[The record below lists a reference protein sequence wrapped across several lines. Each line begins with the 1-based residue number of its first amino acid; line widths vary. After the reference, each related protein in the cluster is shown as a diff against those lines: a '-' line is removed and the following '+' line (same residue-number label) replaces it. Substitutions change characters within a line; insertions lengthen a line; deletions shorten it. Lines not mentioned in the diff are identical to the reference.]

1 MSISSKISSPS
12 EDDIEVSECYDK
24 DADVYYVTVM
34 TGEPSIVEEQDDRL
48 LVEIGIF
55 TGLPTG
61 FRILNYSK
69 HKNAAHALRD
79 AFRQV
84 CKKMGLRKIKNDLE
98 VRHRRIDKFFE
109 KAIA

>member
-1 MSISSKISSPS
+1 MSIPS
-12 EDDIEVSECYDK
+12 RITPPLTDDIEVSECYDK
-24 DADVYYVTVM
+24 EADVYYVTVK
-34 TGEPSIVEEQDDRL
+34 TGEPSIVEEHDDRL

-69 HKNAAHALRD
+69 HKGAAHSLRES
-79 AFRQV
+79 FKQV
-84 CKKMGLRKIKNDLE
+84 CKKMGLRKIKDNLE
-98 VRHRRIDKFFE
+98 VRQNRIARFFE